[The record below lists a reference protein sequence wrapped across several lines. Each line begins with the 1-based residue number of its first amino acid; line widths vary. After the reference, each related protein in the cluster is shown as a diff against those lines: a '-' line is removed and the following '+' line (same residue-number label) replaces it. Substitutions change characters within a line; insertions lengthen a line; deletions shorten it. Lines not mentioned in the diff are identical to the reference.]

1 MPTDTAAPP
10 MIFLSY
16 RRDDSAGHVGRL
28 YDALSG
34 RFGSQRIFV
43 DIDHISPGQDF
54 LEVVDEAV
62 TRCAVLLVVMGK
74 RWAGT
79 GRIGKR
85 RIDDP
90 GDFVRLEVVGGL
102 RRTGLRMIPV
112 LVGGAKMLGPT
123 ELPED
128 LRDLSRRNA
137 FELSDTRWKE
147 DVARLTTE
155 LDRVMGPVGTP
166 ATSPAAIATP
176 VTPMPRIDTPPM
188 SMTPVMSAT
197 PVTPQ
202 SAIKIAVPLPSWS
215 KWAGIAVGAAV
226 AIGVAGFVVR
236 GALAHRAPPPVI
248 TAATV
253 APPPQLNVTAD
264 VPRVIPASLLTAGH
278 GLLTNAQQWRGDAE
292 LTQIQATLPSGSSSA
307 TPYQINYTFRS
318 PADGAG
324 LQVLT
329 GAGGSAAA
337 QTEKLKP
344 VALPTIHALPDDLP
358 VDLPTAVQTARDSGM
373 VGDVRNASLGTATL
387 TGHPNAVAW
396 RIVPTSS
403 DQFHVYYVDAN
414 TGKVLHGVAVAR
426 STTPASTTSS
436 PMPGSSSATT
446 TTPTPTNNSAGNL
459 IKKLGGLF
467 HKH

>member
-1 MPTDTAAPP
+1 

-28 YDALSG
+28 YDSLSA
-34 RFGSQRIFV
+34 RFGSNRIFV

-54 LEVVDEAV
+54 VEVVDDAV
-62 TRCAVLLVVMGK
+62 NRCAVLVVVMGK

-79 GRIGKR
+79 GRVGKR

-128 LRDLSRRNA
+128 LRELSRRNA

-155 LDRVMGPVGTP
+155 LDRIMGPMATP
-166 ATSPAAIATP
+166 A
-176 VTPMPRIDTPPM
+176 TPMPRIELPTASTASATPAT
-188 SMTPVMSAT
+188 SMTPVVSMT

-202 SAIKIAVPLPSWS
+202 RAIKIAVPVPSWS
-215 KWAGIAVGAAV
+215 KRAGIVVGVVVAVGV
-226 AIGVAGFVVR
+226 VGFVVR
-236 GALAHRAPPPVI
+236 GALAHRAPPPVV
-248 TAATV
+248 TAAPVAAPAVTV
-253 APPPQLNVTAD
+253 AAD
-264 VPRVIPASLLTAGH
+264 LPRVIPGSLLTAGQ
-278 GLLTNAQQWRGDAE
+278 GMLTDAQQWRSDAE
-292 LTQIQATLPSGSSSA
+292 LTQIQATLPAGAGTSTA
-307 TPYQINYTFRS
+307 YQINYTFRS

-324 LQVLT
+324 LQVMT
-329 GAGGSAAA
+329 GAAGTAGP

-344 VALPTIHALPDDLP
+344 IALPTIHALPSDLA

-373 VGDVRNASLGTATL
+373 VGDVRSAMLSAAGVTSHSGA
-387 TGHPNAVAW
+387 AAW
-396 RIVPTSS
+396 RIVPTAS
-403 DQFHVYYVDAN
+403 DQFHVYYVDAT
-414 TGKVLHGVAVAR
+414 TGKLLHGAAIPR
-426 STTPASTTSS
+426 QAPASTSAASTMS
-436 PMPGSSSATT
+436 GSSTTSTT
-446 TTPTPTNNSAGNL
+446 TTPTNNSAGNL
-459 IKKLGGLF
+459 IKKIGGIF
-467 HKH
+467 KKH